1 MEDQKRTEK
10 YFIEKKIKK
19 KKYQFCKMILEKILI
34 TMKYYSVMKVK

>member
-19 KKYQFCKMILEKILI
+19 KSINFVRRYWKKY
-34 TMKYYSVMKVK
+34 